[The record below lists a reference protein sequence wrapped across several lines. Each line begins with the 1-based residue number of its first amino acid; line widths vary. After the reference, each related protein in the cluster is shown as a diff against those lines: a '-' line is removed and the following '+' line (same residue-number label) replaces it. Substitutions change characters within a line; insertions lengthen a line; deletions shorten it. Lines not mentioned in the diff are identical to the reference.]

1 MALNKYGFPQG
12 FETPAMTQ
20 DIQNAT
26 QQVQNL
32 KDQWSKDGFGVAEI
46 EEFANSFIGDEARK
60 GLISRVAAANSPNN
74 RAEGL
79 ATLEGEA
86 VHIIS
91 AAQVQLEKAF
101 QEKIPLFK
109 PDDEVQS
116 AIKGM
121 QITIDN
127 MSAKMNDS
135 LQSLGNFADAAVM
148 PPMDMESMMKDAAE
162 INSKYMKVV
171 FDKMNEFT
179 NKKLNSELSKVVA
192 AMPASKRSMFA
203 DMKQVLNQDTL
214 KQFSGISDGIGGMME
229 GVLGK
234 TLNLDSLKEQAMS
247 MVNNPITPSASGFM
261 KNWIPGMSVKKGEKI
276 KFRNNV
282 FTVGKSG
289 KTGTTLPNTTVESQ
303 DNGNVSL
310 TFDSYA
316 TGDSAEDTTLYGD
329 VRTHPR
335 VPICYAENI
344 MAQAIA
350 GNKGAIDE
358 ANNNIIKSMN
368 AFIEDMSAELGEME
382 QKSKPRARDAS
393 NDGKVVT
400 ISDEEGLGDD
410 QGGSFYVTMVDAGTT
425 STGNVRNRGV
435 GIASTAQGPG
445 SGLTVDIVVTEGG
458 ATGTTDGET
467 YIKLLTGGS
476 GYNDGATPVPST
488 TGTNTN
494 QNTTGG
500 SGTGC
505 KANITYASGVGTKVT
520 ITECQGG
527 TGYKKDDILT
537 ITGANGGSGCTFQ
550 IIKPRGRIDQFGI
563 TINKPGHGYEMG
575 EFVTV
580 DRETYCSTSP
590 DATFTVSQT
599 TNPGPKSIEA
609 PKSGKGKPQSLG
621 SIMSKLGGLG
631 GSLSSALN
639 FKNVVGNVFP
649 FELPPNPPVADF
661 FTLAKGGGGLPDGQ
675 LPSINSLAQGAIGD
689 SFNLDGLNI
698 PTELPFALPSKDM
711 PDIGSMMPDIG
722 GMMDNIESGGD
733 DVDYLSTSLTQ
744 EQREDIRNDPN
755 INIGY

>member
-1 MALNKYGFPQG
+1 MALDKFGFPQG
-12 FETPAMTQ
+12 FQTPAMIQ

-46 EEFANSFIGDEARK
+46 EEFANSFIGDEAKK

-74 RAEGL
+74 PAEGL

-109 PDDEVQS
+109 PGDEVQS

-127 MSAKMNDS
+127 MSAKMNES
-135 LQSLGNFADAAVM
+135 LQSLGNFADAAAM
-148 PPMDMESMMKDAAE
+148 PPMNMESMMKEAAE
-162 INSKYMKVV
+162 VNSKYMKVV

-179 NKKLNSELSKVVA
+179 NKKLNSELSKVIS
-192 AMPASKRSMFA
+192 AMPATKRSMFA

-214 KQFSGISDGIGGMME
+214 KQFSEISDGIGGTMQ
-229 GVLGK
+229 GILGK
-234 TLNLDSLKEQAMS
+234 TLNIDSLKEQAMS

-261 KNWIPGMSVKKGEKI
+261 KNWIPNMPVTKGEKI

-289 KTGTTLPNTTVESQ
+289 KTGTSLPNTTVESQ
-303 DNGNVSL
+303 SNGNVSL

-329 VRTHPR
+329 VRTHPT

-350 GNKGAIDE
+350 GSKGAIDE

-368 AFIEDMSAELGEME
+368 AFIEDMGAELGEME
-382 QKSKPRARDAS
+382 QKSKPKARDAS
-393 NDGKVVT
+393 NDGRVVS

-410 QGGSFYVTMVDAGTT
+410 QGGSYYVTMVDAGTT
-425 STGNVRNRGV
+425 SSGSVRNRGV
-435 GIASTAQGPG
+435 GIASTAIGAG
-445 SGLTVDIVVTEGG
+445 NGLTVDIVVSEGG
-458 ATGTTDGET
+458 ATGTTEGEI
-467 YIKLLTGGS
+467 YIKILDGGS
-476 GYNDGATPVPST
+476 GYNTGGGSPSN

-505 KANITYASGVGTKVT
+505 KANITYSGGIGTKVT
-520 ITECQGG
+520 ITEGQGG
-527 TGYKKDDILT
+527 TGYKKGEVLT
-537 ITGANGGSGCTFQ
+537 ITGANGGSGCTFE

-563 TINKPGHGYEMG
+563 TINKAGQLYEMG

-580 DRETYCSTSP
+580 DRPTYNSVAAN
-590 DATFTVSQT
+590 ATFTISQT
-599 TNPGPKSIEA
+599 TNPGQVRMEA

-661 FTLAKGGGGLPDGQ
+661 FTLAKGGGGLPDQQ
-675 LPSINSLAQGAIGD
+675 LPSISSLAKGAIGD
-689 SFNLDGLNI
+689 SFSLDGLNI
-698 PTELPFALPSKDM
+698 PSELPFALPSKDM
-711 PDIGSMMPDIG
+711 PDIA
-722 GMMDNIESGGD
+722 
-733 DVDYLSTSLTQ
+733 
-744 EQREDIRNDPN
+744 
-755 INIGY
+755 NIGEQVKGQLDDAVDNLTDNLPNYG

>member
-1 MALNKYGFPQG
+1 MALDKYGFPQG
-12 FETPAMTQ
+12 FQTPAMLK
-20 DIQNAT
+20 DIENAT
-26 QQVQNL
+26 KQVQNL
-32 KDQWSKDGFGVAEI
+32 KDQWTKDGFGAAEI
-46 EEFANSFIGDEARK
+46 EEFANSFIGDEAKK
-60 GLISRVAAANSPNN
+60 GLISRVAAANSPEN

-127 MSAKMNDS
+127 MSAKMNES
-135 LQSLGNFADAAVM
+135 LQSLGNFADAAAM

-214 KQFSGISDGIGGMME
+214 KQFSGISDGIGGTMQ
-229 GVLGK
+229 GILGK

-316 TGDSAEDTTLYGD
+316 TGNSADDTTLYGD
-329 VRTHPR
+329 VRTHPT

-350 GNKGAIDE
+350 GSKDAIDE

-368 AFIEDMSAELGEME
+368 AFIEDMSAELGDMY
-382 QKSKPRARDAS
+382 QKSKPRVRDAS

-580 DRETYCSTSP
+580 DRETYCSTAP

-661 FTLAKGGGGLPDGQ
+661 FTLAKGGGGLPDQQ
-675 LPSINSLAQGAIGD
+675 LPSINSLAKGAIGD

-698 PTELPFALPSKDM
+698 PNELPFALPSKDM
-711 PDIGSMMPDIG
+711 PDISD
-722 GMMDNIESGGD
+722 MMDSITSGGD
-733 DVDYLSTSLTQ
+733 DVDYLSTSLSQ
-744 EQREDIRNDPN
+744 EQRDDIINDPN
-755 INIGY
+755 INIG

>member
-1 MALNKYGFPQG
+1 MALDKYGFPQG
-12 FETPAMTQ
+12 FQTPAMLK
-20 DIQNAT
+20 DIENAT
-26 QQVQNL
+26 KQVQNL
-32 KDQWSKDGFGVAEI
+32 KDQWTKDGFGVGEI
-46 EEFANSFIGDEARK
+46 EEFANSFIGDEAKK
-60 GLISRVAAANSPNN
+60 GLISRVAAANSPEN

-127 MSAKMNDS
+127 MSAKMNAS

-214 KQFSGISDGIGGMME
+214 KQFSGISDGIGGTMQ
-229 GVLGK
+229 GILGK
-234 TLNLDSLKEQAMS
+234 TLNIDSLKEQAMS

-261 KNWIPGMSVKKGEKI
+261 KNWIPNMPVTKGEKI

-289 KTGTTLPNTTVESQ
+289 KTGTSLPNTTVESQ
-303 DNGNVSL
+303 SNGNVSL

-329 VRTHPR
+329 VRTHPT

-350 GNKGAIDE
+350 GSKGAIDE

-368 AFIEDMSAELGEME
+368 AFIEDMGAELGEME
-382 QKSKPRARDAS
+382 QKSKPRARDVS
-393 NDGKVVT
+393 NDGRVVS

-410 QGGSFYVTMVDAGTT
+410 QGGSYYVTMVDAGTT
-425 STGNVRNRGV
+425 SSGSVRNRGV
-435 GIASTAQGPG
+435 GIASTAPGPG
-445 SGLTVDIVVTEGG
+445 NGLTVDIVVSEGG
-458 ATGTTDGET
+458 ATGTTVGEA
-467 YIKLLTGGS
+467 YIKLLTGGTNYETS
-476 GYNDGATPVPST
+476 GCAST
-488 TGTNTN
+488 GSFTNANTSGGTGTA
-494 QNTTGG
+494 
-500 SGTGC
+500 C
-505 KANITYASGVGTKVT
+505 KATIIFTSGVVT
-520 ITECQGG
+520 RVSIAQDQGG
-527 TGYKKDDILT
+527 TGYKKGDVLT
-537 ITGANGGSGCTFQ
+537 VTGGSGSGCTFE

-563 TINKPGHGYEMG
+563 TINKQGSGYEVG

-580 DRETYCSTSP
+580 DREIYNSVSP
-590 DATFTVSQT
+590 NATFTIGQT
-599 TNPGPKSIEA
+599 TDPGTVSITT
-609 PKSGKGKPQSLG
+609 PTSGKNKPQSLG
-621 SIMSKLGGLG
+621 SMMSLLGGMG
-631 GSLSSALN
+631 GSLTSALN
-639 FKNVVGNVFP
+639 FKNIVGNVFP
-649 FELPPNPPVADF
+649 FELPPNPAVSDF
-661 FTLAKGGGGLPDGQ
+661 FTLAEGGGGLPDAQ
-675 LPSINSLAQGAIGD
+675 MPSMKSIADSAMKPLGD
-689 SFNLDGLNI
+689 ILSKPD
-698 PTELPFALPSKDM
+698 LPFVQPLKDAV
-711 PDIGSMMPDIG
+711 DQISGSSGESEEIGS
-722 GMMDNIESGGD
+722 EAS
-733 DVDYLSTSLTQ
+733 VEEY
-744 EQREDIRNDPN
+744 
-755 INIGY
+755 

>member
-1 MALNKYGFPQG
+1 MALDKYGFPQG
-12 FETPAMTQ
+12 FQTPAMLK
-20 DIQNAT
+20 DIENAT
-26 QQVQNL
+26 KKVQNL
-32 KDQWSKDGFGVAEI
+32 KDQWAKDGFGSAQI
-46 EEFANSFIGDEARK
+46 EEFANSFIGDETKK
-60 GLISRVAAANSPNN
+60 GLLSRVAAANSPEK
-74 RAEGL
+74 RAEGR
-79 ATLEGEA
+79 TELEGEA

-127 MSAKMNDS
+127 LSNKMNDA
-135 LQSLGNFADAAVM
+135 LQSLGNYADASTNPSMNMEGLIKEAAAVN
-148 PPMDMESMMKDAAE
+148 A
-162 INSKYMKVV
+162 KYMKVV

-179 NKKLNSELSKVVA
+179 NKKLNAELSKTISA
-192 AMPASKRSMFA
+192 LPATKRSMFA

-214 KQFSGISDGIGGMME
+214 KQFSGISDGIGGTMQGILE
-229 GVLGK
+229 K
-234 TLNLDSLKEQAMS
+234 TLNVDSLTEQALS
-247 MVNNPITPSASGFM
+247 MVNNPLTPSSNSFFR
-261 KNWIPGMSVKKGEKI
+261 NWIPNMPVQKGEKI

-282 FTVGKSG
+282 FTVGK
-289 KTGTTLPNTTVESQ
+289 TGTTGTSLPNTTVESQ

-316 TGDSAEDTTLYGD
+316 TGNSAEDTTLYGD
-329 VRTHPR
+329 VRTHPK

-344 MAQAIA
+344 MGQAIS
-350 GNKGAIDE
+350 GSKDAIDE

-368 AFIEDMSAELGEME
+368 AFIEDMSAELGDMY
-382 QKSKPRARDAS
+382 QKSKPRVRDAS

-445 SGLTVDIVVTEGG
+445 SGLTVDIVVSEGG

-488 TGTNTN
+488 SGTNTN

-505 KANITYASGVGTKVT
+505 KANITYSGGAGTKVT

-550 IIKPRGRIDQFGI
+550 ILKPRGRIDQFGI

-575 EFVTV
+575 EFVTI
-580 DRETYCSTSP
+580 DRETYCSTAP

-599 TNPGPKSIEA
+599 TNPGPKTMEA
-609 PKSGKGKPQSLG
+609 PKSGKNKPQDLG
-621 SIMSKLGGLG
+621 SILSKLGGLG
-631 GSLSSALN
+631 GSLSSALD

-649 FELPPNPPVADF
+649 FELPPNPPVSDF
-661 FTLAKGGGGLPDGQ
+661 FTLAEGGGGLPDGQ
-675 LPSINSLAQGAIGD
+675 LPSISSLAKGVVGD
-689 SFNLDGLNI
+689 SFNLDGLDI
-698 PTELPFALPSKDM
+698 PKDIPFALPSKDM
-711 PDIGSMMPDIG
+711 PDISSMMDS
-722 GMMDNIESGGD
+722 IESGGD
-733 DVDYLSTSLTQ
+733 TFDTEAFT
-744 EQREDIRNDPN
+744 EDFNPDTDMEGIEF
-755 INIGY
+755 Y

>member
-1 MALNKYGFPQG
+1 MALDKFGFPQG
-12 FETPAMTQ
+12 FQTPAMLK
-20 DIQNAT
+20 DIENAT

-32 KDQWSKDGFGVAEI
+32 KDQWTKDGFGVAEI
-46 EEFANSFIGDEARK
+46 EEFTNSFIGDEAKK
-60 GLISRVAAANSPNN
+60 GLISRVAAANSPEN

-127 MSAKMNDS
+127 MSAKMNES
-135 LQSLGNFADAAVM
+135 LQSLGNFADAAAM
-148 PPMDMESMMKDAAE
+148 PPMNMENMMKEAAE

-214 KQFSGISDGIGGMME
+214 KQFSGISDGIGGTMQ
-229 GVLGK
+229 GILGK
-234 TLNLDSLKEQAMS
+234 TLNIDSLKEQAMS

-261 KNWIPGMSVKKGEKI
+261 KNWIPNMPVTKGEKI

-289 KTGTTLPNTTVESQ
+289 KTGTSLPNTTVESQ
-303 DNGNVSL
+303 SNGNVSL

-329 VRTHPR
+329 VRTHPT

-350 GNKGAIDE
+350 GSKGAIDE

-368 AFIEDMSAELGEME
+368 AFIEDMGAELGEME

-393 NDGKVVT
+393 NDGRVVS

-410 QGGSFYVTMVDAGTT
+410 QGGSYYVTMVDAGTT
-425 STGNVRNRGV
+425 SSGSVRNRGV
-435 GIASTAQGPG
+435 GIASTAIGAG
-445 SGLTVDIVVTEGG
+445 NGLTVDIVVSEGG
-458 ATGTTDGET
+458 ATGTTTGES
-467 YIKLLTGGS
+467 YIKLLTGGTNYETS
-476 GYNDGATPVPST
+476 GGAST
-488 TGTNTN
+488 GSFTNA
-494 QNTTGG
+494 TTSGG
-500 SGTGC
+500 SGTAC
-505 KANITYASGVGTKVT
+505 KATITFTSGVVT
-520 ITECQGG
+520 LINIAEDQGG
-527 TGYKKDDILT
+527 TGYKKGDVLT
-537 ITGANGGSGCTFQ
+537 VTGGSGSGCTFE

-563 TINKPGHGYEMG
+563 TINKAGQLYEVG

-580 DRETYCSTSP
+580 DRPTYNSVAAN
-590 DATFTVSQT
+590 ATFTISQT
-599 TNPGPKSIEA
+599 TNPGQVRMEA

-661 FTLAKGGGGLPDGQ
+661 FTLAKGGGGLPDQQ
-675 LPSINSLAQGAIGD
+675 LPSISSLAQGAIGD
-689 SFNLDGLNI
+689 SFSLDGLNI
-698 PTELPFALPSKDM
+698 PTDLPFALPSKDM
-711 PDIGSMMPDIG
+711 PD
-722 GMMDNIESGGD
+722 
-733 DVDYLSTSLTQ
+733 LA
-744 EQREDIRNDPN
+744 
-755 INIGY
+755 NIGDQIQGQLEDAVDNLTDNLPNYG